1 MRELINFKKYTG
13 YFHDG
18 DLNNIQTDGQDI
30 RLFIESAQL
39 DQEEF
44 EPGFSLNEDD
54 RIQGILYLKNVS
66 KIQINDKISEK
77 PLHVISECGEIY
89 KLKLND
95 KQFTLVMEWV
105 KFTDKTFREFMVY
118 EISFE
123 EAVFY
128 IDESQKNSSYHQP
141 KS

>member
-1 MRELINFKKYTG
+1 MRKLINFAKYAD

-18 DLNNIQTDGQDI
+18 DLNDI
-30 RLFIESAQL
+30 HTHGREIEFFIESAQL

-54 RIQGILYLKNVS
+54 RIQGVLHLKNVS
-66 KIQINDKISEK
+66 EILVNKKTFEEPLQVISEK
-77 PLHVISECGEIY
+77 GEIFD
-89 KLKLND
+89 LTLND
-95 KQFTLVMEWV
+95 NKVEMIVEWR
-105 KFTDKTFREFMVY
+105 KFSDKTFERFMVY
-118 EISFE
+118 EISCE